1 MPDVVGRDE
10 LERKLAR
17 KLGSLQRA
25 QMMRLLEHLGDPPK
39 IENVPAM
46 FWDEVGKELAVVLAP
61 FLEEVYLTQAKELML
76 SQPIGIEWSLIHERA
91 VTWVQQ
97 YTFDMVRDINQTSR
111 SALQKAVS
119 AYFERGQTIGEL
131 EQSISG
137 LFGPVRASM
146 IAVTEVTRAS
156 VQGELAIAKEL
167 SAAGIDLIHIWRTNR
182 DEITCALCA
191 PLDGK
196 KQGDGWS
203 DPPPRHV
210 RCRCWLSTEINK
222 AKS

>member
-1 MPDVVGRDE
+1 LPDVVGRDE

-137 LFGPVRASM
+137 LFGPIRASM
-146 IAVTEVTRAS
+146 IAQTEITRAS
-156 VQGELAIAKEL
+156 VMGERSIALEL
-167 SAAGIDLIHIWRTNR
+167 EKVGIRMIPIFATSS
-182 DEITCALCA
+182 DEKVCPICA
-191 PLDGK
+191 PLNGK
-196 KQGDGWS
+196 EVTEDLF
-203 DPPPRHV
+203 PPRHV
-210 RCRCWLSTEINK
+210 NCRCWLNHELPK
-222 AKS
+222 AKR

>member
-76 SQPIGIEWSLIHERA
+76 SQPVGVAWDLVHQAA
-91 VTWVQQ
+91 VDWARQ
-97 YTFDMVRDINQTSR
+97 YTFDLVRGINDISR
-111 SALQKAVS
+111 RALQSAVS

-131 EQSISG
+131 EQSISS
-137 LFGPVRASM
+137 LYGPVRASM
-146 IAVTEVTRAS
+146 IAQTEITRAS
-156 VQGELAIAKEL
+156 VMGERSIVTEL
-167 SAAGIDLIHIWRTNR
+167 EKVGIRMIPIFATSS
-182 DEITCALCA
+182 DEKVCPICA

-196 KQGDGWS
+196 EVTEDLF
-203 DPPPRHV
+203 PPRHV
-210 RCRCWLSTEINK
+210 NCRCWLNHELPKVTR
-222 AKS
+222 